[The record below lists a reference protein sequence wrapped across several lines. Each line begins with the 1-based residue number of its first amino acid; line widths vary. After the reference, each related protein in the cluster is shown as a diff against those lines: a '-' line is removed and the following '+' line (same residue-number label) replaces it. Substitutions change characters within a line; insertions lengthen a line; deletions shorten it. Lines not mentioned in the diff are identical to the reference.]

1 MHLERCWFRRICLLS
16 LALSLPWLVNLRHG
30 DAQPAKQKDKKTNPK
45 ESPHD
50 SSSAWK
56 PLFDHKTLAP
66 WKSCKF
72 GGEGEVTVKD
82 NVLVLP
88 FGNPMTG
95 IVYEEKFPTV
105 NYEIRVE
112 AMRAKGTDF
121 FCGMTFPV
129 KKSHISFIAGG
140 WGGTVIGLSSI
151 DSFDASENDTTDYF
165 KFKQEKWYKI
175 RARVTTTHIQVWI
188 DDKQVVDQNYQNS
201 DIDTRIE
208 MELCK
213 PLGFA
218 TWQTEGRLRKIEYR
232 KIEQLPSK

>member
-30 DAQPAKQKDKKTNPK
+30 DAQPAEQKDKKTNSK
-45 ESPHD
+45 ESPND

-72 GGEGEVTVKD
+72 GGEGEVAVKD
-82 NVLVLP
+82 N
-88 FGNPMTG
+88 
-95 IVYEEKFPTV
+95 EEKFPTV

-151 DSFDASENDTTDYF
+151 DSFDASENATTDYF
-165 KFKQEKWYKI
+165 KFKQDKWYKI
-175 RARVTTTHIQVWI
+175 RARVTSTHIQVWI
-188 DDKQVVDQNYQNS
+188 GDKQVVDQDYQNS

-218 TWQTEGRLRKIEYR
+218 TWQTEGRLRNIEYR
-232 KIEQLPSK
+232 KIKQPSSK